1 MEHTQAIETLAAER
15 YLLNEMPPE
24 ERDAFEEH
32 YFDCSAC
39 TEAVTNG
46 TVLMASGRAI
56 VREERQPAANVTRLR
71 WMARLST
78 AAAVAMAALLGFQT
92 VGPRPAPVG
101 AIAAVQAPVRLQV
114 VEPQAIRLTRGD
126 QAAAR
131 ITARAGESIHVY
143 VEETGPSFPRYAV
156 QVKQK
161 DVAVA
166 QPIELTKDKVMG
178 VQIEI
183 SGLAAGEYELVIEGV
198 PGFGRHE
205 VVKRHSIVVQGK

>member
-15 YLLNEMPPE
+15 YVLDEMPPE

-32 YFDCSAC
+32 YFDCSVC
-39 TEAVTNG
+39 TEAVTSG
-46 TVLMASGRAI
+46 TALMAGGRSI
-56 VREERQPAANVTRLR
+56 VREERQPAVNVTRLR
-71 WMARLST
+71 WTAGLSS

-92 VGPRPAPVG
+92 VAPRLAPVA
-101 AIAAVQAPVRLQV
+101 AIAAVQEPVRLQV
-114 VEPQAIRLTRGD
+114 VEPQAIRLTRSD
-126 QAAAR
+126 QASR

-156 QVKQK
+156 QVMQK
-161 DVAVA
+161 GVAVA

-178 VQIEI
+178 VQIAI
-183 SGLAAGEYELVIEGV
+183 AGLAAGEYELVIEGV
-198 PGFGRHE
+198 PEFGRHE

>member
-15 YLLNEMPPE
+15 YVLDEMPPE

-32 YFDCSAC
+32 YFDCTVC
-39 TEAVTNG
+39 TEAVTDG
-46 TVLMASGRAI
+46 TALMASGRA
-56 VREERQPAANVTRLR
+56 VLREERQPAANVTRLR
-71 WMARLST
+71 WTAGLST

-92 VGPRPAPVG
+92 VAPRLAPVPTV
-101 AIAAVQAPVRLQV
+101 AATQAPVRLVV

-126 QAAAR
+126 QPATG

-143 VEETGPSFPRYAV
+143 VEETGPLFPRYAV
-156 QVKQK
+156 QVTRKGA
-161 DVAVA
+161 AVA
-166 QPIELTKDKVMG
+166 RPIELTKEKVMG
-178 VQIEI
+178 VQVEI

-198 PGFGRHE
+198 PEFGRHE